1 MTQFRMLD
9 TSNSEFERSGES
21 ERNSRYVSNRNRQDS
36 PWVAYRY
43 YGNPSR
49 WIAMLIWISVCW
61 TMLCGYV
68 NLVLIPRNGNLPVD
82 LNHGVIGRDEMHLVS
97 VLLPDE
103 RISYW
108 NPEGR
113 QRVKAI
119 DALMGRQRLRKLSST
134 TTTTTTTET
143 QTRIDAISETF
154 EGQTKQLND
163 TAADGQTGIDTTL
176 VASNTIVFIV
186 ILLCAALRICIHI
199 GLLGRAA
206 GPGSSS
212 RRFLEM
218 DPNGLLTFRGSI
230 ARAHFQRQRRQQLSN
245 LIDRL
250 NAQRVTNGERP
261 MSIDSLRL
269 VLSNRDFNSND
280 YESLWTFQDDNG
292 PSTLSNLSYVGA
304 TEAEISRCPQ
314 RTINTQQDELISD
327 NISPLTNTKSS
338 SSHRTACAICL
349 EQFQIG
355 DTVRTIPCFHTFHTS
370 CIDPW
375 LQKKAICPICKHS
388 AIP

>member
-1 MTQFRMLD
+1 MLHLRMMD
-9 TSNSEFERSGES
+9 TSNSESETFGES
-21 ERNSRYVSNRNRQDS
+21 ERNGRYVSNRNRQDS
-36 PWVAYRY
+36 PWVAHRY
-43 YGNPSR
+43 YGNRSR
-49 WIAMLIWISVCW
+49 WIAVLIWIAVCW
-61 TMLCGYV
+61 TMLCGYI
-68 NLVLIPRNGNLPVD
+68 NLVLMPSNGELPVD

-97 VLLPDE
+97 VSLPDE

-119 DALMGRQRLRKLSST
+119 DALMGRQRLRNLSAAT
-134 TTTTTTTET
+134 ETATETET
-143 QTRIDAISETF
+143 QAKIDATSETI

-163 TAADGQTGIDTTL
+163 TAVDGQTRIDYTNL
-176 VASNTIVFIV
+176 VASNTIIFIF
-186 ILLCAALRICIHI
+186 ILLCAALRICTHI
-199 GLLGRAA
+199 GVLGGAD

-218 DPNGLLTFRGSI
+218 DPNGVLTFRGSI
-230 ARAHFQRQRRQQLSN
+230 ARTHFQRQRRQQLSN

-261 MSIDSLRL
+261 MSIESLRL

-292 PSTLSNLSYVGA
+292 PSTLSYLRYVGA

-314 RTINTQQDELISD
+314 RTIKTQQDDLIVSD
-327 NISPLTNTKSS
+327 NLSDLTNTKP
-338 SSHRTACAICL
+338 SHRTACAICL
-349 EQFQIG
+349 EQFKIG
-355 DTVRTIPCFHTFHTS
+355 DTVRTIPCFHTFHTT

-375 LQKKAICPICKHS
+375 LRNKAICPICKHT
-388 AIP
+388 AIS